1 MSIYSF
7 FLWRKGLKIVNANWI
22 FWWKRGKIF
31 LYSEVIQHFWRNWM
45 IVTDL
50 IGLRSV
56 EFLKVFLVYFE
67 WNWSNRFSSFNSK
80 ICETFTITCSWNFKV
95 FFKNK
100 LQKYS
105 DNVILENSFRF
116 AGKIELDLLFW
127 PFYFHPIQVKKYFW
141 TMTILNW
148 NSWFQKFSLVKNFS
162 RLTFSVGNNY
172 QLKERLGSY
181 KKIVWC
187 RVALL
192 HVLNDMRKKIM
203 CIGIDQCH

>member
-1 MSIYSF
+1 MWDLYNYV
-7 FLWRKGLKIVNANWI
+7 LLE
-22 FWWKRGKIF
+22 FW
-31 LYSEVIQHFWRNWM
+31 S
-45 IVTDL
+45 
-50 IGLRSV
+50 
-56 EFLKVFLVYFE
+56 
-67 WNWSNRFSSFNSK
+67 
-80 ICETFTITCSWNFKV
+80 

-127 PFYFHPIQVKKYFW
+127 PFYFHPIHVKKYFW

-192 HVLNDMRKKIM
+192 HVLNDMRKKICVLVLINVIIVCVKKNIYNLM
-203 CIGIDQCH
+203 SCT